1 MNFLNYEMNFLVFDI
16 RIYVKKWIFL
26 YLLYRVFFVLDIYV
40 FMLSFIYI
48 WIFIVDF
55 LFVVVLFLNYGE
67 Y

>member
-26 YLLYRVFFVLDIYV
+26 YLLYRIFFVLDIYV